1 MNHNIALRHLSHADK
16 RIEKLIDKFGPPNFN
31 LMNNYYESLIRSI
44 VYQQLSG
51 KAASIIYERFL
62 DLFVFDIYPEPK
74 DILAVSNETLRSS
87 GLSYQKVNYIR
98 DLSEKWQDGTM
109 NLTDIDSM
117 TDEEISSELIK
128 VKGIGQWTADMFL
141 MFTLGRPDV
150 FPFGDL
156 GIQKGVM
163 ILTNMNRLPTQKEME
178 RKTKKWQPYR
188 TVAAWYLWK
197 LVDGPFKW

>member
-1 MNHNIALRHLSHADK
+1 MALKDLSNADQ
-16 RIEKLIDKFGPPNFN
+16 RMGKLIEKFGPPNFN
-31 LMNNYYESLIRSI
+31 LMNNYYESLVRSI

-51 KAASIIYERFL
+51 KAASIIYERLL
-62 DLFVFDIYPEPK
+62 DLFVFDIYPKPK
-74 DILAVSNETLRSS
+74 DVLEVSIETLRSS

-163 ILTNMNRLPTQKEME
+163 IITNMNRLPTQKEME

>member
-1 MNHNIALRHLSHADK
+1 MALKDLSNADQ
-16 RIEKLIDKFGPPNFN
+16 RMGKLIEKFGPPNFN
-31 LMNNYYESLIRSI
+31 LMNNYYESLVRSI

-62 DLFVFDIYPEPK
+62 DLFVFDIYPKPK
-74 DILAVSNETLRSS
+74 DVLEVSIETLRSS

-109 NLTDIDSM
+109 NLTNIDSM

>member
-1 MNHNIALRHLSHADK
+1 MALKDLSNADQ
-16 RIEKLIDKFGPPNFN
+16 RMGKLIEKFGPPNFN
-31 LMNNYYESLIRSI
+31 LMNNYYESLVRSI

-62 DLFVFDIYPEPK
+62 DLFVFDIYPKPK
-74 DILAVSNETLRSS
+74 DVLEVSIETLRSS

-178 RKTKKWQPYR
+178 KKKKKWQPYR

>member
-1 MNHNIALRHLSHADK
+1 MALKDLSNADQ
-16 RIEKLIDKFGPPNFN
+16 RMGKLIEKFGPPNFN
-31 LMNNYYESLIRSI
+31 LMNNYYESLVRSI

-62 DLFVFDIYPEPK
+62 DLFIFDIYPKPK
-74 DILAVSNETLRSS
+74 DVLEVSIETLRSS

-163 ILTNMNRLPTQKEME
+163 IITNMNRLPTQKEME

>member
-1 MNHNIALRHLSHADK
+1 MNHKMALKDLSNADQ
-16 RIEKLIDKFGPPNFN
+16 RMGKLIEKFGPPNFN
-31 LMNNYYESLIRSI
+31 LMNNYYESLVRSI

-62 DLFVFDIYPEPK
+62 DLFVFDIYPKPK
-74 DILAVSNETLRSS
+74 DVLAVSIETLRSS

-141 MFTLGRPDV
+141 MFTLGRQDV

-163 ILTNMNRLPTQKEME
+163 IITDMNHLPTQKEME
-178 RKTKKWQPYR
+178 SKTKKWQPYR

>member
-16 RIEKLIDKFGPPNFN
+16 RMEKLIDKFGPPNFN

-62 DLFVFDIYPEPK
+62 DLFVFDIYPDPK
-74 DILAVSNETLRSS
+74 DILAVSIETLRSS

-163 ILTNMNRLPTQKEME
+163 NITNMNRLPTQKEME

>member
-1 MNHNIALRHLSHADK
+1 MNHEIALRHLNNVDQ
-16 RIEKLIDKFGPPNFN
+16 RMGKLIDKFGPPNFN

-74 DILAVSNETLRSS
+74 DILAVSIETLRSS

-98 DLSEKWQDGTM
+98 DLSEKWQEGTM

>member
-1 MNHNIALRHLSHADK
+1 MALKDLSNADQ
-16 RIEKLIDKFGPPNFN
+16 RMGKLIEKFGPPNFN
-31 LMNNYYESLIRSI
+31 LMNNYYESLVRSI

-62 DLFVFDIYPEPK
+62 DLFVFDIYPKPK
-74 DILAVSNETLRSS
+74 DVLEVSIETLRSS

-163 ILTNMNRLPTQKEME
+163 NLTNMNRLPTQKEME

>member
-1 MNHNIALRHLSHADK
+1 MNHKMALKDLSNADQ
-16 RIEKLIDKFGPPNFN
+16 RMGKLIEKFGPPNFN
-31 LMNNYYESLIRSI
+31 LMNNYYESLVRSI

-62 DLFVFDIYPEPK
+62 DLFVFDIYPKPK
-74 DILAVSNETLRSS
+74 DILAISIETLRSS

>member
-74 DILAVSNETLRSS
+74 DILAVSIETLRSS

-98 DLSEKWQDGTM
+98 DLS
-109 NLTDIDSM
+109 
-117 TDEEISSELIK
+117 
-128 VKGIGQWTADMFL
+128 
-141 MFTLGRPDV
+141 
-150 FPFGDL
+150 
-156 GIQKGVM
+156 
-163 ILTNMNRLPTQKEME
+163 
-178 RKTKKWQPYR
+178 
-188 TVAAWYLWK
+188 
-197 LVDGPFKW
+197 

>member
-1 MNHNIALRHLSHADK
+1 MALKDLSNADQ
-16 RIEKLIDKFGPPNFN
+16 RMGKLIEKFGPPNFN
-31 LMNNYYESLIRSI
+31 LMNNYYESLVRSI

-51 KAASIIYERFL
+51 KAASTIYERFL

-74 DILAVSNETLRSS
+74 DILAVSIETLRSS

-163 ILTNMNRLPTQKEME
+163 IITNMNRLPTQKEME

>member
-74 DILAVSNETLRSS
+74 DILAVSIETLRSS

-163 ILTNMNRLPTQKEME
+163 IIANMNRLPTQKEME

-188 TVAAWYLWK
+188 TVAAWYLWN
-197 LVDGPFKW
+197 LVDGPFK

>member
-1 MNHNIALRHLSHADK
+1 MALKDLSNADQ
-16 RIEKLIDKFGPPNFN
+16 RMGKLIEKFGPPNFN
-31 LMNNYYESLIRSI
+31 LMNNYYESLVRSI

-62 DLFVFDIYPEPK
+62 DLFVFDIYPKPK
-74 DILAVSNETLRSS
+74 DILAISIETLRSS

>member
-1 MNHNIALRHLSHADK
+1 MALKDLSNADQ
-16 RIEKLIDKFGPPNFN
+16 RMGKLIEKFGPPNFN
-31 LMNNYYESLIRSI
+31 LMNNYYESLVRSI

-62 DLFVFDIYPEPK
+62 DLFVFDIYPKPK
-74 DILAVSNETLRSS
+74 DVLEVSIETLRSS

-156 GIQKGVM
+156 GIQKGFM
-163 ILTNMNRLPTQKEME
+163 ALTNMNRLPTQKEME

>member
-1 MNHNIALRHLSHADK
+1 MNHKMALKDLSNADQ
-16 RIEKLIDKFGPPNFN
+16 RMGKLIEKFGPPNFN
-31 LMNNYYESLIRSI
+31 LMNNYYESLVRSI

-74 DILAVSNETLRSS
+74 DILAVSIETLRSS

-163 ILTNMNRLPTQKEME
+163 NLTNMNRLPTQKEME

>member
-16 RIEKLIDKFGPPNFN
+16 RMEKLIDKFGPPNFN
-31 LMNNYYESLIRSI
+31 LMNNYYESLVRSI

-62 DLFVFDIYPEPK
+62 DLFVFDIYPKPK
-74 DILAVSNETLRSS
+74 DVLEVSIETLRSS

-163 ILTNMNRLPTQKEME
+163 IITNMNRLPTQKEME

>member
-1 MNHNIALRHLSHADK
+1 MALKDLSNADQ
-16 RIEKLIDKFGPPNFN
+16 RMGKLIEKFGPPNFY
-31 LMNNYYESLIRSI
+31 LMNNYYESLVRSI

-62 DLFVFDIYPEPK
+62 DLFVFDIYPKPK
-74 DILAVSNETLRSS
+74 DVLEVSIETLRSS

-156 GIQKGVM
+156 GIQKGFM
-163 ILTNMNRLPTQKEME
+163 ALTNMNHLPTQKEME

>member
-1 MNHNIALRHLSHADK
+1 MNHEIALRHLNNVDQ
-16 RIEKLIDKFGPPNFN
+16 RMGKLIDKFGPPNFN
-31 LMNNYYESLIRSI
+31 LINNYYESLVRSI

-74 DILAVSNETLRSS
+74 NVLAVSIETLRSS
-87 GLSYQKVNYIR
+87 GLSYQKANYIR
-98 DLSEKWQDGTM
+98 DLSEKWQDGTV
-109 NLTDIDSM
+109 NLSDIDSM

-156 GIQKGVM
+156 GIQKGFMV
-163 ILTNMNRLPTQKEME
+163 LTNMNRLPVQKEME

-188 TVAAWYLWK
+188 TVAALYLWK

>member
-1 MNHNIALRHLSHADK
+1 MNHEIALRHLNNVDQ
-16 RIEKLIDKFGPPNFN
+16 RMGKLIDKFGPPNFN
-31 LMNNYYESLIRSI
+31 LINNYYESLVRSI

-74 DILAVSNETLRSS
+74 NVLAVSIETLRSS
-87 GLSYQKVNYIR
+87 GLSYQKANYIR
-98 DLSEKWQDGTM
+98 DLSEKWQEGTM

>member
-1 MNHNIALRHLSHADK
+1 MNYKIALRHLSNADK

-51 KAASIIYERFL
+51 KSASIIYERFL

-74 DILAVSNETLRSS
+74 DILAVSIETLRSS

-163 ILTNMNRLPTQKEME
+163 IITNMNRLPTQKEME

>member
-1 MNHNIALRHLSHADK
+1 MALKDLSNADQ
-16 RIEKLIDKFGPPNFN
+16 RMGKLIEKFGPPNFN
-31 LMNNYYESLIRSI
+31 LMNNYYESLVRSI

-62 DLFVFDIYPEPK
+62 DLFVFDIYPKPK
-74 DILAVSNETLRSS
+74 DVLEVSIETLRSS

-156 GIQKGVM
+156 GIQKGFMV
-163 ILTNMNRLPTQKEME
+163 LTNMNHLPTKKEME

>member
-16 RIEKLIDKFGPPNFN
+16 RMEKLIDKFGPPNFN
-31 LMNNYYESLIRSI
+31 LMNNYYESLVRSI

-62 DLFVFDIYPEPK
+62 DLFVFDIYPKPK
-74 DILAVSNETLRSS
+74 DVLAVSIETLRSS

>member
-1 MNHNIALRHLSHADK
+1 MALKDLSNADQ
-16 RIEKLIDKFGPPNFN
+16 RMGKLIEKFGPPNFN
-31 LMNNYYESLIRSI
+31 LMNNYYESLVRSI

-62 DLFVFDIYPEPK
+62 DLFVFDIYPKPK
-74 DILAVSNETLRSS
+74 DVLEVSIETLRSS

>member
-16 RIEKLIDKFGPPNFN
+16 RMEKLIDKFGPPNFN
-31 LMNNYYESLIRSI
+31 LMNNYYESLVRSI

-74 DILAVSNETLRSS
+74 DILAVSIETLRSS

-163 ILTNMNRLPTQKEME
+163 IITNMNRLPTQKEME

>member
-1 MNHNIALRHLSHADK
+1 MNHKMALKDLSNADQ
-16 RIEKLIDKFGPPNFN
+16 RMGKLIEKFGPPNFN
-31 LMNNYYESLIRSI
+31 LMNNYYESLVRSI

-74 DILAVSNETLRSS
+74 DILAVSIEMLRSS
-87 GLSYQKVNYIR
+87 GLSYQKVNYIQ

-163 ILTNMNRLPTQKEME
+163 IITNMNRLPTQKEME

>member
-16 RIEKLIDKFGPPNFN
+16 RMEKLIDKFGPPNFN

-51 KAASIIYERFL
+51 KAASIIYERLL

-74 DILAVSNETLRSS
+74 DILAVSIETLRSS

-163 ILTNMNRLPTQKEME
+163 IITNMNRLPTQKEME

>member
-1 MNHNIALRHLSHADK
+1 MNHKMALKDLSNADQ
-16 RIEKLIDKFGPPNFN
+16 RMGKLIEKFGPPNFN

-62 DLFVFDIYPEPK
+62 DLFVFDIYPKPK
-74 DILAVSNETLRSS
+74 DVLEVSIETLRSS

-163 ILTNMNRLPTQKEME
+163 IITNMNRLPTQKEME

>member
-1 MNHNIALRHLSHADK
+1 MALKDLSNADQ
-16 RIEKLIDKFGPPNFN
+16 RMGKLIEKFGPPNFN
-31 LMNNYYESLIRSI
+31 LMNNYYESLVRSI

-74 DILAVSNETLRSS
+74 DILAVSIETLRSS

-178 RKTKKWQPYR
+178 RKTKKWHPYR

>member
-31 LMNNYYESLIRSI
+31 LMNNYYESLVRSI
-44 VYQQLSG
+44 IYQQLSG
-51 KAASIIYERFL
+51 KAASIIYKRFL
-62 DLFVFDIYPEPK
+62 DLFVFDIYPKPK
-74 DILAVSNETLRSS
+74 DVLAVSIETLRSS